1 MKLLKKLTTTA
12 ALTLL
17 STGAVQAAQ
26 VQVSITNL
34 APAGGVA
41 LTPVW
46 VGFHNGS
53 FDTFNSGEAASS
65 QLEML
70 AEDGNASG
78 ISSVFAANGTLAAS
92 SKAAAGT
99 RVQGMIGAAPIT
111 AGSTASSIF
120 NLSGGLDNQ
129 YFSYASMVLPS
140 SDYFISNGDPFE
152 HDLGSLLAG
161 GGSITFFIGTLG
173 DVNDAGT
180 EINDFTTTAG
190 NGLFPG
196 LPPMQG
202 AGNTGADENGVVH
215 DVLDPFANFLN
226 VPGGYDTSNFDFNSY
241 NLYPHGIASVT
252 ISAVPV
258 NAVPVPAAVWL
269 MGSGLLGLVG
279 VARRRQTA

>member
-1 MKLLKKLTTTA
+1 MKPLKKFTSSTL
-12 ALTLL
+12 LTLL
-17 STGAVQAAQ
+17 TVGAAQAAQ
-26 VQVSITNL
+26 VEVSITNL
-34 APAGGVA
+34 APTGGVA

-53 FDTFNSGEAASS
+53 FDTFNSGEVASS

-99 RVQGMIGAAPIT
+99 RVQGMIGAAPIS
-111 AGSTASSIF
+111 AGNTASAIF
-120 NLSGGLDNQ
+120 NLSNGLDNQ

-140 SDYFISNGDPFE
+140 SDYFIANGDPFE
-152 HDLGSLLAG
+152 HDLSTLLAD

-180 EINDFTTTAG
+180 EINDFTTSAG

-202 AGNTGADENGVVH
+202 AQNTGADENGVIR
-215 DVLDPFANFLN
+215 DVLDPYANFLSI
-226 VPGGYDTSNFDFNSY
+226 PAGYDVNNFNFNDQ
-241 NLYPHGIASVT
+241 NFYPHGIASVT
-252 ISAVPV
+252 ISAVPG
-258 NAVPVPAAVWL
+258 AVPVPAAVWL
-269 MGSGLLGLVG
+269 MGSGLLGLIG
-279 VARRRQTA
+279 VARRRQSV